1 MFLNI
6 YYWEKLTF
14 SKPVGKVHFSERNLK
29 KCTSFEEQKSTRY
42 IWKNLYLPLSFVYK
56 TVTQISFKLFCSGD
70 KKILSEFLRK
80 WGWFQGY
87 NECFPKYLGEKFQK
101 TETRCCRGK
110 STDNNNINIFLS
122 LENPC
127 TFLLAKEK
135 TWKRIFNTNS
145 ELLQNR
151 TRKQIIPFKT
161 TVNWLFNNIWCYL
174 VICCFDWKIAV
185 FQQTV
190 LRGLLYP

>member
-101 TETRCCRGK
+101 TETRSCRGK
-110 STDNNNINIFLS
+110 STDNNNIS
-122 LENPC
+122 SC
-127 TFLLAKEK
+127 H
-135 TWKRIFNTNS
+135 
-145 ELLQNR
+145 
-151 TRKQIIPFKT
+151 
-161 TVNWLFNNIWCYL
+161 
-174 VICCFDWKIAV
+174 WKILAPFCLRKKRPENAFLTLIV
-185 FQQTV
+185 NYCKIVQENKLYHSKQQ
-190 LRGLLYP
+190 